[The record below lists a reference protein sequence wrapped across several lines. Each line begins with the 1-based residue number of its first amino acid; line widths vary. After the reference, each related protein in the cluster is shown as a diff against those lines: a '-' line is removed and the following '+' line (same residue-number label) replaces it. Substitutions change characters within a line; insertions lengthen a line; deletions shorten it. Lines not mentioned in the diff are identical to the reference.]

1 MAAGRVG
8 NAGRV
13 DVVAA
18 TYSGVVA
25 GFSTTASHMVGPE
38 DRQKRLQEQ
47 LGALKRE
54 LHELSSEKAGLETK
68 LKTKPGAI
76 RTDFLP
82 AFDVN
87 DSLRLNENDGTHT
100 LFIETA
106 VALDMVILRVRLLFT
121 FIAKLPNVDVASSRY
136 GSFGNA
142 DRRAFFQL
150 CTAELRTHRAD
161 ATTGL
166 GTGSIA

>member
-1 MAAGRVG
+1 MA
-8 NAGRV
+8 
-13 DVVAA
+13 
-18 TYSGVVA
+18 
-25 GFSTTASHMVGPE
+25 GPE
-38 DRQKRLQEQ
+38 DRQERLQEH

-76 RTDFLP
+76 RTESLP

-106 VALDMVILRVRLLFT
+106 VALDMVILRVRLHVHVHCK
-121 FIAKLPNVDVASSRY
+121 AAYCRCC
-136 GSFGNA
+136 
-142 DRRAFFQL
+142 FF
-150 CTAELRTHRAD
+150 ALRF
-161 ATTGL
+161 L
-166 GTGSIA
+166 WEC